1 MFLLFFIQMAA
12 QARLTRDQIEDL
24 IRRKLGKWEKCNHKA
39 VLTAKSA
46 MMKQP
51 DAQGKVLCNFEEYI
65 LNGGEKT
72 FAVRCSSQSCR
83 ARLKQEVTYISLIA
97 SYFKFFVCKSSNC
110 NYNGM
115 FFTRHLKR
123 ALGANLT
130 QPNSNQPSIS
140 AYTWQPSLSDAAIRE
155 VRRNQCFL
163 VASGCVPISRF
174 EGAGMKNLTRSIIQA
189 VTPKNADIE
198 PMVEDLC
205 TSSRSLTRY
214 AKQENQK
221 VVDLIRKNATKIGI
235 KGAGTVMVDHQTMS
249 RGLDA
254 EKVIHKK

>member
-1 MFLLFFIQMAA
+1 MAA

-97 SYFKFFVCKSSNC
+97 SYFKLLRSK
-110 NYNGM
+110 
-115 FFTRHLKR
+115 
-123 ALGANLT
+123 
-130 QPNSNQPSIS
+130 
-140 AYTWQPSLSDAAIRE
+140 WSD
-155 VRRNQCFL
+155 
-163 VASGCVPISRF
+163 
-174 EGAGMKNLTRSIIQA
+174 MK
-189 VTPKNADIE
+189 
-198 PMVEDLC
+198 
-205 TSSRSLTRY
+205 
-214 AKQENQK
+214 
-221 VVDLIRKNATKIGI
+221 
-235 KGAGTVMVDHQTMS
+235 H
-249 RGLDA
+249 
-254 EKVIHKK
+254 